1 MLEVA
6 IWIVLAAVIFMLIL
20 SVWRQC
26 TLLGRRGQIAD
37 NLGILPQW
45 KFFALSSMKS
55 REDSFDDFHLLV
67 RHRCGAKEAG
77 QWQSIFWNDKR
88 KWFHIVW
95 NPTLR
100 VQAEIQKSM
109 MTIIDNGTDASTQ
122 AFLSSLSYLTLLR
135 FCLDRVAVNESPAI
149 QFAIVTSRGRD
160 LRGVSVKY
168 LSAWHSE

>member
-6 IWIVLAAVIFMLIL
+6 IWIFLAAVIFMLIL

-55 REDSFDDFHLLV
+55 REDSFDDFHLLF

-135 FCLDRVAVNESPAI
+135 CASALTA
-149 QFAIVTSRGRD
+149 
-160 LRGVSVKY
+160 LR
-168 LSAWHSE
+168 